1 MEGKFPASPL
11 DASFIA
17 PQTAGVKA
25 GVTLL
30 FQEGVG
36 PQARIRSASAVDQP

>member
-1 MEGKFPASPL
+1 MECEFPASPL

-17 PQTAGVKA
+17 PRLAGVKA
-25 GVTLL
+25 RVTLL

-36 PQARIRSASAVDQP
+36 TEARIRSASALNQP